1 MIDIKTKRK
10 PIMNKGIACEA
21 FQYRLGRNLKKL
33 LKEKGMSVADLGYRS
48 SVTIAIIKDYMDVN
62 IASPTTTSVRR
73 LARALGVSVGELLK

>member
-1 MIDIKTKRK
+1 
-10 PIMNKGIACEA
+10 MNKGIACEA